1 MSIGRTVEFLAPPH
15 QTTLVAK
22 LALTGPQAGQPA
34 SRQARIYPPDA
45 TRWGSTT
52 LERANPLRL
61 VRPWRNEPGF
71 RGGEFQYSIFNIQC
85 PSSWNHFSR
94 QAARLRQGYGGQ
106 AKAQRGFLEGRP
118 PCRPGDP
125 NIQNATIHGLTPL
138 QIRFEPQRAQRT
150 QRIFGRV
157 GRTLSGLSPRGG
169 VSRAVGAG
177 ELNCSANHGLT
188 LMDTDR
194 KSGGY
199 GENFNIQF
207 SMSNI
212 QCSSRLD
219 RIHHRRTSAL
229 PGFSTN
235 DQRRTTND
243 YGHQLF
249 SISIAHATDD
259 GGMMP

>member
-1 MSIGRTVEFLAPPH
+1 MALLQSSLPPLCPNSVQMQTRRSPRSAANHGLTALAR
-15 QTTLVAK
+15 V
-22 LALTGPQAGQPA
+22 
-34 SRQARIYPPDA
+34 SRAVGA
-45 TRWGSTT
+45 
-52 LERANPLRL
+52 EN
-61 VRPWRNEPGF
+61 
-71 RGGEFQYSIFNIQC
+71 FNIQYPISNIQC
-85 PSSWNHFSR
+85 SSGRNHFSR

-150 QRIFGRV
+150 QRTFGWV
-157 GRTLSGLSPRGG
+157 GR
-169 VSRAVGAG
+169 SRRDRQAVGAG

>member
-118 PCRPGDP
+118 PCRPGNPDV
-125 NIQNATIHGLTPL
+125 QNATMQGLTPL

-150 QRIFGRV
+150 FGRV
-157 GRTLSGLSPRGG
+157 GRTLSGLSARGG
-169 VSRAVGAG
+169 VSRAVGA
-177 ELNCSANHGLT
+177 
-188 LMDTDR
+188 
-194 KSGGY
+194 
-199 GENFNIQF
+199 ENFMIQCSISNIQF
-207 SMSNI
+207 SRKQPESFLT
-212 QCSSRLD
+212 SRRPPSPRLRWASQD
-219 RIHHRRTSAL
+219 AKGNPGRDAS

-243 YGHQLF
+243 HCPQLF
-249 SISIAHATDD
+249 SISIAHTTDD
-259 GGMMP
+259 GGMTS